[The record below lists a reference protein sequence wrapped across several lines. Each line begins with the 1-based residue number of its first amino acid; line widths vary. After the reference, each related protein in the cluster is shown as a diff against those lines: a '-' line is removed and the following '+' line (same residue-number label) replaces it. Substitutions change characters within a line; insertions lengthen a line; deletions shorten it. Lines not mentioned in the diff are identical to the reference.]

1 MGCDYSLVGHSE
13 RRKIFK
19 ETDVDIN
26 HALAFVQQHGVTPI
40 LCVGESKEEYELGL
54 NEEICVLQLRKDLK
68 ELTPEQVSY
77 RCHCCIFSP
86 RITRGIR
93 IGCYTRD
100 TLRFTLLFPPPPF
113 HDLKYSPF
121 S

>member
-13 RRKIFK
+13 RRKIFR

-68 ELTPEQVSY
+68 ELTPEQVNISSLHHLCVNPTHQLTTICTLVLIPFFY
-77 RCHCCIFSP
+77 LALYLCIC
-86 RITRGIR
+86 T
-93 IGCYTRD
+93 
-100 TLRFTLLFPPPPF
+100 
-113 HDLKYSPF
+113 
-121 S
+121 